1 MTPTPLPSSQRR
13 IRRKINRG
21 TAAPATPMAA
31 TRHQRALVSCR
42 RTVPAATSWLDV
54 KLTYRI
60 FINCFLGIGTAG
72 LEIKLFSREPK
83 RIIKSYLKVFCIGNS
98 RSFGTL
104 QKFEGAAVEF
114 KGALGSWHPPNCE
127 PCTGSRYDAKY
138 RYCIWKSIISFKIC
152 FTDTAYPFQC

>member
-1 MTPTPLPSSQRR
+1 MPTPLPSSRRR

-21 TAAPATPMAA
+21 TAAPVTPMAA

-60 FINCFLGIGTAG
+60 FINCCLGIGTAG
-72 LEIKLFSREPK
+72 LESKLFPRELR
-83 RIIKSYLKVFCIGNS
+83 RIFESYLKVFCIENI

-104 QKFEGAAVEF
+104 QKFVGATGEF
-114 KGALGSWHPPNCE
+114 KEALGSWHLPNFE

-138 RYCIWKSIISFKIC
+138 RCCLWKSIISFKIC